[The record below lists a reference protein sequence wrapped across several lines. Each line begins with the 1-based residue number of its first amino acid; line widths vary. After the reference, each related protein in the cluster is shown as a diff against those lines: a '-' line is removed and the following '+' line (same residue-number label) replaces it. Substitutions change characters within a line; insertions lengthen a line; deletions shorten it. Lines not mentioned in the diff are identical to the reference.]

1 MQFDRLKR
9 RDFITLVGG
18 VTAWPL
24 AARAQQLPVVGC
36 LGSGS
41 AEPFA
46 NRVRA
51 LHEALGK
58 VGYVEGQNV
67 AIEYRWAESQSDRLP
82 TMAADLIRRQ
92 VAVIAALSTPSI
104 LVAKA
109 ANTTIPIVFLTNGDP
124 VKFGLVASLNRPG
137 GNITGIT
144 LLNVEAAPK
153 RFELLHELVPTATII
168 ALLVNPTNPQQA
180 ESETREVR
188 DAARTLGLQLHILN
202 ASNESEIDTAF
213 ATLVQLGAHALF
225 VNGDAF
231 FTGRHEQLVAL
242 AIRHAIPA
250 VYTFREFA
258 VAGGLMSYGTILV
271 DVYRQAG
278 VYIGKILKGAKP
290 ADLPVLQS
298 TKIELVI
305 NLKTAKALG
314 LKVPLTLQVAADE
327 VIE

>member
-1 MQFDRLKR
+1 MR
-9 RDFITLVGG
+9 RREFIILVGWTA
-18 VTAWPL
+18 VAWPRVV
-24 AARAQQLPVVGC
+24 RAQQPAMPVIG
-36 LGSGS
+36 
-41 AEPFA
+41 F
-46 NRVRA
+46 
-51 LHEALGK
+51 LHIASLETRRDQVASFHQGLK
-58 VGYVEGQNV
+58 HTGYFEGQNV

-82 TMAADLIRRQ
+82 TLAADLIRRQ

-231 FTGRHEQLVAL
+231 FTSRREQLVAL
-242 AIRHAIPA
+242 ATRHAIPA
-250 VYTFREFA
+250 VYTFREFT